1 MLSVVATLEGIP
13 CSSLMSTS
21 ILLPQI
27 LSYHDTKR
35 KADLGENVVNGCLER
50 CLHDFERDT
59 VAKLVNSRL
68 KEGL

>member
-1 MLSVVATLEGIP
+1 MIP
-13 CSSLMSTS
+13 
-21 ILLPQI
+21 
-27 LSYHDTKR
+27 YHDTKR